1 MNLFARG
8 VKVVFGKE
16 LIDGIRDRR
25 AITSAMFG
33 VFIGP
38 LMIVAMFNLIIDQQ
52 RDSDQIEVPVAGAE
66 RAAPLIDWMKQQ
78 YGVKI
83 VDAPADPQ
91 QAVRDG
97 KVHLVLV
104 IREDFAKRF
113 SEARSA
119 EVEMIVDS
127 SRRQAT
133 PTVRRVRRMLDV
145 YERQISSLRLI
156 ARGVSP
162 EIANTLSVEEI
173 EVSSEQ
179 KRAAL
184 IIGFLPVFIILAAFA
199 GGMQIATDT
208 TAGERERGSLESLLV
223 NPAPRESIVVGKWL
237 VAVVF
242 SAVALAL
249 TVVMCVLAMQKIPLE
264 ELGVR
269 IVVGQKEILGMLLA
283 GLPMCL
289 FAPGLQMLIATFA
302 RSFKEAQSYLNLLNL
317 APMVPAVLMVVSSVD
332 DKLWMGPIPLLGQYV
347 LVSQILGGQW
357 PGALML
363 IASAATALLLG
374 LLCVWFTTRLF
385 HRDKIIFGR

>member
-1 MNLFARG
+1 
-8 VKVVFGKE
+8 
-16 LIDGIRDRR
+16 
-25 AITSAMFG
+25 
-33 VFIGP
+33 
-38 LMIVAMFNLIIDQQ
+38 
-52 RDSDQIEVPVAGAE
+52 
-66 RAAPLIDWMKQQ
+66 
-78 YGVKI
+78 
-83 VDAPADPQ
+83 
-91 QAVRDG
+91 
-97 KVHLVLV
+97 
-104 IREDFAKRF
+104 
-113 SEARSA
+113 
-119 EVEMIVDS
+119 
-127 SRRQAT
+127 
-133 PTVRRVRRMLDV
+133 MLDV

-223 NPAPRESIVVGKWL
+223 NPAPRESIVLGKWL

-249 TVVMCVLAMQKIPLE
+249 TVVLCVLAMQKIPLE

-363 IASAATALLLG
+363 IASAATAQQLG

>member
-1 MNLFARG
+1 
-8 VKVVFGKE
+8 
-16 LIDGIRDRR
+16 
-25 AITSAMFG
+25 
-33 VFIGP
+33 
-38 LMIVAMFNLIIDQQ
+38 
-52 RDSDQIEVPVAGAE
+52 
-66 RAAPLIDWMKQQ
+66 MKQQ
-78 YGVKI
+78 YGVEI

-104 IREDFAKRF
+104 IDEDFAKRF
-113 SEARSA
+113 SEAREA
-119 EVEMIVDS
+119 AVELIVDG
-127 SRRQAT
+127 SRRQAA
-133 PTVRRVRRMLDV
+133 PTVRRVRRMLEV
-145 YERQISSLRLI
+145 YGRQIGSLRLI

-162 EIANTLSVEEI
+162 GIANPLSVEEI

-179 KRAAL
+179 KRAAV
-184 IIGFLPVFIILAAFA
+184 IIGFLPVFVILASFA

-223 NPAPRESIVVGKWL
+223 NPAPRESFVAGKWL

-242 SAVALAL
+242 SAVALVL
-249 TVVMCVLAMQKIPLE
+249 TVLMCVLAMQRIPLE

-269 IVVGQKEILGMLLA
+269 IVVGRKEIVGMLLA
-283 GLPMCL
+283 GLPMCF

-317 APMVPAVLMVVSSVD
+317 APMIPAVLMVVTSVD
-332 DKLWMGPIPLLGQYV
+332 DKVWMAPIPLLGQYV

-357 PGALML
+357 PGALVL
-363 IASAATALLLG
+363 IGSAATALLLG
-374 LLCVWFTTRLF
+374 LVCVWFTTRLF